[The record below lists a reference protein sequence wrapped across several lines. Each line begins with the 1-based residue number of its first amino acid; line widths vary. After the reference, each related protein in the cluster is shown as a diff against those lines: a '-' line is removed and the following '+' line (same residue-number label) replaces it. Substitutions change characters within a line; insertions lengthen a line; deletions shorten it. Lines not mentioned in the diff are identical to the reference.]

1 VSTTPQPFTPDPGR
15 GLDQEPPPGVAPGH
29 GSGPAAVRLYD
40 DAGMPWQPVS
50 QRLAT
55 ARLLVLGLVLAPV
68 LLVLAVLAVFVWS
81 WFWLG
86 VAVALAAGLWGWWF
100 IARQVSA
107 ISWAEGV
114 EELVVRRGRLFRSV
128 VSVPYGRLQYV
139 DVESGPLERR
149 FDMATVE
156 LHTASPES
164 GGRIPGLP
172 TAEAEALRERLAAR
186 GESQR
191 AGL

>member
-1 VSTTPQPFTPDPGR
+1 VSHSTPHP
-15 GLDQEPPPGVAPGH
+15 
-29 GSGPAAVRLYD
+29 GPAGAGDVPVVVRLHGD
-40 DAGMPWQPVS
+40 GGLPWRPVS
-50 QRLAT
+50 PRLRT
-55 ARLLVLGLVLAPV
+55 ARLTVLGAVAAPV
-68 LLVLAVLAVFVWS
+68 LVIGVVAALAWAWAWVVVAVVVLAAA
-81 WFWLG
+81 
-86 VAVALAAGLWGWWF
+86 AVAWVVT
-100 IARQVSA
+100 RQVSA
-107 ISWAEGV
+107 ISWAEAP
-114 EELVVRRGRLFRSV
+114 EELVVRRGRLFRSM

-139 DVESGPLERR
+139 DVQSGPLARR
-149 FDMATVE
+149 LGMATVE

>member
-1 VSTTPQPFTPDPGR
+1 MSSTPSTPAVDPDR
-15 GLDQEPPPGVAPGH
+15 GGAPSDH
-29 GSGPAAVRLYD
+29 SAPASVRLYD

-50 QRLAT
+50 GRLAT
-55 ARLLVLGLVLAPV
+55 ARLLVLGVVLAPV
-68 LLVLAVLAVFVWS
+68 LVVLVVLAVFVWS
-81 WFWLG
+81 WCW
-86 VAVALAAGLWGWWF
+86 LAAGVAAMAGAWAWWL
-100 IARQVSA
+100 IGRQVSA
-107 ISWAEGV
+107 ISWAEGS

-139 DVESGPLERR
+139 DVGSGPLERR

-172 TAEAEALRERLAAR
+172 TAEAERLRERLAAR

>member
-1 VSTTPQPFTPDPGR
+1 MSTTPPPFHPQQDR
-15 GLDQEPPPGVAPGH
+15 DAAPGGVPVH
-29 GSGPAAVRLYD
+29 AAVRLYD
-40 DAGMPWQPVS
+40 DLGMAWQPVS

-55 ARLLVLGLVLAPV
+55 ARLLVLGLVLSPAV
-68 LLVLAVLAVFVWS
+68 LVLVILAALVWS

-86 VAVALAAGLWGWWF
+86 AALVGAAGLWGSWL
-100 IARQVSA
+100 IGRQVSA
-107 ISWAEGV
+107 ISWAEGA

-164 GGRIPGLP
+164 GGQIPGLP
-172 TAEAEALRERLAAR
+172 TAEAERLRERLAAR